1 MCSGLDP
8 PSTVAV
14 DENAVEGMNG
24 SVGAFS
30 AAQRDAESM
39 GFLSTVPALR
49 TRDVRAGLGY
59 LVTLLEALGRRVG
72 NR

>member
-1 MCSGLDP
+1 
-8 PSTVAV
+8 
-14 DENAVEGMNG
+14 MNG